1 MPKPEVVQ
9 PIETASDEKR
19 ELIRSTIKFPYL
31 DQDDSVDLAKAIQRL
46 GATQCGRDAL
56 AATLGLVPTGGGFAL
71 RLATARLFGILSPER
86 GTNSILALTTLGVN
100 VLDPSKGKAA
110 RVESFLQVPLYKRLY
125 DDFKGKLLPPNS
137 GLEGYIEQLGVSP
150 KQKDK
155 ARQVFQRSATQAGF
169 FAFGTDR
176 LVAPSAMSTT
186 TASVPADQKPPDDE
200 EEPKDEKHDKPKPP
214 KNNKLVPTILG
225 LLDALPNFQTE
236 WSMNER
242 RRWLQSAAT
251 SLDLLYK
258 RPQNQDEKEIKVSL
272 E

>member
-1 MPKPEVVQ
+1 MAKPEAVPAVQ
-9 PIETASDEKR
+9 PSSTEK
-19 ELIRSTIKFPYL
+19 EPMFRSTIKFPYL
-31 DQDDSVDLAKAIQRL
+31 DQEDAIDLAREIQKL
-46 GATQCGRDAL
+46 GGTQCGRDAL
-56 AATLGLVPTGGGFAL
+56 AAQLKVTPTGGGFAI
-71 RLATARLFGILSPER
+71 RLAAARLFGILSPER

-100 VLDPSKGKAA
+100 ILDPSKEKVSRA
-110 RVESFLQVPLYKRLY
+110 ESFLLVPLYRRLY
-125 DDFKGKLLPPNS
+125 EDLRNKMLPPNS

-176 LVAPSAMSTT
+176 LVAPEALNSG
-186 TASVPADQKPPDDE
+186 TAVLPKDPKKNEEEVDDDE
-200 EEPKDEKHDKPKPP
+200 EETPKPP
-214 KNNKLVPTILG
+214 KHDKLVPTILG
-225 LLDALPNFQTE
+225 LLDALPKFQTE

-242 RRWLQSAAT
+242 RRWLQSAAN

-258 RPQNQDEKEIKVSL
+258 RSTDQDDKEIKVSL